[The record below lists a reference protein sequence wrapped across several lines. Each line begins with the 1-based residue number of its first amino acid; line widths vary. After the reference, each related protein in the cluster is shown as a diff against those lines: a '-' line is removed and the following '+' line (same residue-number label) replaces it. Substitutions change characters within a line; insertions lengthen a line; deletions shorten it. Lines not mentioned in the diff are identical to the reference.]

1 MANIEKRTSQSGE
14 LSYRAKIRL
23 KGHPAESAT
32 FERLTDAKRWVQA
45 TEASMREGRY
55 FKTSEAKKHTL
66 SELVDRYIKT
76 VLPRKPKSQV
86 LQTAQLTKWKEEIG
100 SYTIADVT
108 PALLRSCRDK
118 MQNEP
123 LNEKGR
129 YRTPATLNRYMAALS
144 HAFTIAIKEWNWLET
159 NPTLKID
166 KLKEPRG
173 RVRFLS
179 DEERQRLLDVCK
191 KSESKYLY
199 KIVVLALSTGAR
211 RNEII
216 KLDWKDLD
224 LNRAVITLHDTKNNE
239 RRILP
244 LRGHAMDLMKE
255 HSKVRNLHCHYV
267 FTSDNEC
274 KPIDIRTAWETA
286 LKKANIED
294 FRFHDLRHSAASY
307 LAMNGASLAE
317 IAEVLGHKTL
327 QMVKRYAHLSEA
339 HTASVV
345 ERMNNKIFG

>member
-108 PALLRSCRDK
+108 PALLISCRDK

>member
-45 TEASMREGRY
+45 TEDSMREGRY

-108 PALLRSCRDK
+108 PALLISCRDK

-255 HSKVRNLHCHYV
+255 HAKVRNLHCHYV